1 MLTEVDPEGVIKAV
15 SVLASEAKSLALHHE
30 ILLRTNTSE
39 MPLTPDGVLMCLRS
53 NSVIGGSAEALAMI
67 GVQRAVERLEAW
79 LIDAGER
86 KVLSPGQISQLSGG
100 LMAVVQSYGDEL
112 DGRKIFVM
120 TPQYAQYHAPDK
132 PPFGDAVF
140 NAFPDANNDI
150 AEAGKCLSLGC
161 GTACVMHLMR
171 ALEVGLK
178 AVAKEF
184 GIEDKNDWGTY
195 LREIEK
201 ELKARETAGKKR
213 SADEQFYADA
223 SAQLGNLKVA
233 YRNPTMHVG
242 SDYSEDRA
250 EEILVATRAFL
261 RHLAPRFAAMGAA

>member
-1 MLTEVDPEGVIKAV
+1 MPKDCIGVCLWANHCIGESAKA
-15 SVLASEAKSLALHHE
+15 LGM
-30 ILLRTNTSE
+30 T
-39 MPLTPDGVLMCLRS
+39 
-53 NSVIGGSAEALAMI
+53 
-67 GVQRAVERLEAW
+67 GVQRAVGRLEVW
-79 LIDAGER
+79 LTDAASRTGLTR
-86 KVLSPGQISQLSGG
+86 DQLNQLAGG
-100 LMAVVQSYGDEL
+100 LIQVVIAYGDEL
-112 DGRKIFVM
+112 DGRKIFAM
-120 TPQYAQYHAPDK
+120 TPQYAHYYSPEG
-132 PPFGDAVF
+132 PLFGDEVF
-140 NAFPDANNDI
+140 NAFPDANGDI
-150 AEAGKCLSLGC
+150 AEAGKCLALGC

-213 SADEQFYADA
+213 SVDEQFYADA

-261 RHLAPRFAAMGAA
+261 RHLAPRFAPAMDAA

>member
-1 MLTEVDPEGVIKAV
+1 MLREVDPEGIVKSI
-15 SVLASEAKSLALHHE
+15 SVLASESKRLTVNMAVADHTPVELFD
-30 ILLRTNTSE
+30 
-39 MPLTPDGVLMCLRS
+39 MPKDGLSMCLWA
-53 NSVIGGSAEALAMI
+53 NKCIGLSAEALGMV
-67 GVQRAVERLEAW
+67 GVQRAVGRLENW
-79 LIDAGER
+79 IMDAASRPG
-86 KVLSPGQISQLSGG
+86 LSRDQVNQLAGG
-100 LMAVVQSYGDEL
+100 LIQVVISYGDEL
-112 DGRKIFVM
+112 DGRKIFAM
-120 TPQYAQYHAPDK
+120 TPQYAHYHSPEE
-132 PPFGDAVF
+132 PLFGQRVF
-140 NAFPDANNDI
+140 AAFPDANNDI
-150 AEAGKCLSLGC
+150 AEAGKCLALGC

-171 ALEVGLK
+171 ALEVALK

-201 ELKARETAGKKR
+201 ELKAHETAGKKR

-250 EEILVATRAFL
+250 EEILVATRAFM
-261 RHLAPRFAAMGAA
+261 RHLAGRFSSSE